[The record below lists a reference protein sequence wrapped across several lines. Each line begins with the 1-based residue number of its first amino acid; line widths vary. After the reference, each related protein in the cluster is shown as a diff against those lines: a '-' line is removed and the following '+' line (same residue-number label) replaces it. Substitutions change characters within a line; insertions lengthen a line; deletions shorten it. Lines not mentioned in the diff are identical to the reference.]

1 MKSGS
6 ITPEQK
12 AQSTRVDIP
21 NLVTED
27 DLKHELG
34 EYVVALLQK
43 SKAIRLLGVQL
54 SKQNALL
61 IAQKAEIDKLPAIQR
76 SNNQLDDKNRKL
88 AETLTGVR
96 VERDAAVS
104 DKAVALA
111 SESAAVTGQT
121 NTGKLL
127 IECKNKV
134 DRLQGLYDG
143 SQESRVKLNDIIDN
157 NEKDIAALKE
167 EIKVLKKKPRKKP
180 HKAA

>member
-12 AQSTRVDIP
+12 AQSTRVDVP

-61 IAQKAEIDKLPAIQR
+61 IAQKEEIDKLPAIQR

-111 SESAAVTGQT
+111 SGSAAVTGQT

-143 SQESRVKLNDIIDN
+143 SQEGVAAL
-157 NEKDIAALKE
+157 EKKVAALKE

-180 HKAA
+180 RKKPHKAA